1 MLTVRRLSRA
11 QVADAL
17 PDIAKL
23 RIEIFRAFPYLYDGD
38 VAYEEAYLAPY
49 VDNDDAVIVGAYDSD
64 RLVGASTGMPLL
76 QHDDEFAA
84 AFSGKGYDL
93 ARVFYCA
100 ESVLRPEYRGQGVG
114 HAFFEQREGVA
125 QQSGFTFSTF
135 CAVVRPDTHPARPE
149 DYRSLEPFW
158 RARGYRSL
166 SGIET
171 TFAWKDVG
179 ESTTSAKPMQ
189 FWGRSI

>member
-49 VDNDDAVIVGAYDSD
+49 VDSDDAVIVGAYDSD

-84 AFSGKGYDL
+84 AFSGKGI
-93 ARVFYCA
+93 A
-100 ESVLRPEYRGQGVG
+100 GV
-114 HAFFEQREGVA
+114 E
-125 QQSGFTFSTF
+125 
-135 CAVVRPDTHPARPE
+135 
-149 DYRSLEPFW
+149 
-158 RARGYRSL
+158 
-166 SGIET
+166 
-171 TFAWKDVG
+171 
-179 ESTTSAKPMQ
+179 
-189 FWGRSI
+189 